1 MKPSDQYIVVVE
13 PHFALL
19 RYLQVIRRR
28 YRTLVLTHNPQ
39 ALREAERKYNENPW
53 VAREQ
58 SAIDAMVAYESV
70 DVASMVRALRA
81 FDKQLAGVIAGDDAF
96 VPLAEQVGYALGFD
110 YARPTDAECH
120 HVKTAMKRRLVERG
134 VRTPAFVV
142 AHDYETALRSW
153 EKFGRDSMVK
163 MVDLSASVN
172 IFRAR
177 NEIELHHAWDA
188 IVHNRRAVKVPFSLA
203 SEVIIEEF
211 VAGREIT
218 VEGYTQDDRI
228 EILNY
233 SQKITEDNFIV
244 VGHYIPAD
252 VSATE
257 AVTLAEAARQCVRAL
272 GLRNS
277 VFHIE
282 LHLRDGLPYVIEC
295 AARPPGQHT
304 VDLIEKCYGYDL
316 MDISLDLAVSQ
327 PIDIR
332 RREPRAH
339 FAILA
344 LYSLQSGIL
353 ERVEGLDEL
362 KARGG
367 SMHLKLA
374 VKPGDHINALDTFRE
389 KFGLV
394 MLEDDSAEGLRRKAE
409 WLRANVKLIV
419 QPSAPQWRPHV
430 HTATSD

>member
-1 MKPSDQYIVVVE
+1 MNPSDQYIVIVE

-19 RYLQVIRRR
+19 RYLQVIQRR

-39 ALREAERKYNENPW
+39 ALREAESKYNENPW
-53 VAREQ
+53 VAREK
-58 SAIDAMVAYESV
+58 SAIDVLVAYEAV
-70 DVASMVRALRA
+70 DVASMVRALRP

-110 YARPTDAECH
+110 YARPADAECH
-120 HVKTAMKRRLVERG
+120 HIKTAMKRRLVERN
-134 VRTPAFVV
+134 VCTPAFVV
-142 AHDYETALRSW
+142 ARDYDTALRSW

-177 NEIELHHAWDA
+177 SEPELHHAWDA
-188 IVHNRRAVKVPFSLA
+188 IVNNRRAVKVPFALA
-203 SEVIIEEF
+203 SEAIIEEF

-228 EILNY
+228 EILNF

-244 VGHYIPAD
+244 VGHYIPA
-252 VSATE
+252 
-257 AVTLAEAARQCVRAL
+257 AVTPAEETALAETARQCIRAL

-277 VFHIE
+277 VFHVE
-282 LHLRDGLPYVIEC
+282 LHLRGGVPYVIEC

-316 MDISLDLAVSQ
+316 MDISVDLAVSQ
-327 PIDIR
+327 PIDVR
-332 RREPRAH
+332 RCEPRAH

-344 LYSLQSGIL
+344 LYSRQSGIL
-353 ERVEGLDEL
+353 ERIEGLDEL
-362 KARGG
+362 KTRGG
-367 SMHLKLA
+367 LMHLKLG

-394 MLEDDSAEGLRRKAE
+394 MLQDQSADELRRKAE
-409 WLRANVKLIV
+409 WLRENVKLV
-419 QPSAPQWRPHV
+419 VRPSAPQWRPHV
-430 HTATSD
+430 HTAASD